1 MVLSFSLSL
10 SQSWLRM
17 YGYLPQASRQM
28 STMRSAHILS
38 NAVSDMQRFYGLQV
52 TGAMD
57 HGTVTY
63 VTLPS
68 LLCSVVTPITAILM
82 LLNQTPLSL

>member
-1 MVLSFSLSL
+1 
-10 SQSWLRM
+10 M

-38 NAVSDMQRFYGLQV
+38 NAVSDMQRFYGLAV

-68 LLCSVVTPITAILM
+68 LLCSCHLCHPNAI
-82 LLNQTPLSL
+82 LLNQASLSHAYGSNHVNGFIP